1 MFHVRSHDAEVFAQ
15 RDRERFFKRRWRLS
29 RQIKMLVT
37 SVHTR
42 DKHVELGHRINRIGD
57 NTRRGEPVGYSPA
70 SIGDL
75 VSARGKPIGGGVH
88 PAEAR
93 TPDVSLPSGP

>member
-57 NTRRGEPVGYSPA
+57 NTGRQVSSPLDIVQHRLATLFQSEESRSVVAFILRRLEP
-70 SIGDL
+70 
-75 VSARGKPIGGGVH
+75 
-88 PAEAR
+88 
-93 TPDVSLPSGP
+93 